1 MIGEISISDSRV
13 YVHGAAAT
21 PVKLVEAMT
30 NHGKKAGLRNVEIMH
45 IHTEGPGTY
54 HKPEFEGTSVH
65 VNELQ
70 ILFLYSKCI
79 HLVTSLSC
87 YLIRCTTV

>member
-1 MIGEISISDSRV
+1 MLHPLTDSRV

-30 NHGKKAGLRNVEIMH
+30 EHGKKAGLRNVEIMH

-54 HKPEFEGTSVH
+54 NKPEYEGMMVIH
-65 VNELQ
+65 VQ
-70 ILFLYSKCI
+70 IQYRI
-79 HLVTSLSC
+79 
-87 YLIRCTTV
+87 

>member
-1 MIGEISISDSRV
+1 MWKQFFISDSRV

-30 NHGKKAGLRNVEIMH
+30 EHGKKAKLRNVEIMH

-54 HKPEFEGTSVH
+54 HKPEYEGKEIK
-65 VNELQ
+65 NGQ
-70 ILFLYSKCI
+70 FW
-79 HLVTSLSC
+79 
-87 YLIRCTTV
+87 